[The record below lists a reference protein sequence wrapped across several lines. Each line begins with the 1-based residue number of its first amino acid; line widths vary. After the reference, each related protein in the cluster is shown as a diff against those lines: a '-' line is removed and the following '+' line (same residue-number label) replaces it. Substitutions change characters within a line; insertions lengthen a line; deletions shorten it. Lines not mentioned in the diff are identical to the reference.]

1 MASFRIADATF
12 FQPYLYKEQI
22 IAIYNVVIRQQAKEV
37 RLWRSDPL
45 KLTRNP
51 YMQ

>member
-22 IAIYNVVIRQQAKEV
+22 IAIYMLSSGNKQRRYGYGDQ
-37 RLWRSDPL
+37 
-45 KLTRNP
+45 TR
-51 YMQ
+51 